1 MHTRSLF
8 IWILSLML
16 LSPLAAQ
23 TPRDALIHT
32 QSNLT
37 GTARSLGMGGAFS
50 AVGAD
55 LTSATLNPAGLGFYR
70 SSSFA
75 VTPEVNFIRTEA
87 NFLDR
92 TSTASEAL
100 VRLPSLGIAFNTMN
114 YRTRGRQRELVDEGI
129 VSYTFAIGYNNLEN
143 YNRTSSVSGAFN
155 PYSSITDQWAAQSQG
170 IPAAD
175 LNVALDNITSYS
187 QLYYAAFA
195 INPLPDE
202 DGAYFPSVNDGRI
215 TQTVQIAE
223 SGRRNEW
230 YAALGA
236 NFSNRFYLGG
246 AIGLQQIRYENI
258 FDFNEA
264 DLDNFHEFYVDE
276 GNQLEFPFE
285 SLAFTERFTTR
296 GTGLNGKF
304 GLIYRPVDALRI
316 GISAQT
322 PTFFS
327 LTDEI
332 TTTELGVS
340 YIGTD
345 STGEDLPVTV
355 NGEIPPGEFDYN
367 LTTPF
372 RATAGLM
379 VLLGKKGFVSA
390 DVEYVDYS
398 AASFG
403 SASGSINDPNVVD
416 FSPENSEISQL
427 FQQAVNLR
435 LGGEAR
441 IDMFRLRAGFAY
453 HSSPLSRAGQEYLAL
468 QTGARDFRDLVGQDP
483 ADLAA
488 TRQLDAER
496 LFFTLGA
503 GIRQPNFFLDVSLV
517 NQRQMGKVAPY
528 TVGSDEIFQPTLTN
542 ERIINR
548 LVVSLGFNY

>member
-8 IWILSLML
+8 IWILGLML

-32 QSNLT
+32 QSNLS
-37 GTARSLGMGGAFS
+37 GTARSLGMGGAYS

-70 SSSFA
+70 SSSFV
-75 VTPEVNFIRTEA
+75 VTPEVNFISTEA
-87 NFLDR
+87 SFLDQTQ
-92 TSTASEAL
+92 TSSNAV

-114 YRTRGRQRELVDEGI
+114 YRTRGRQQELVEDGI
-129 VSYTFAIGYNNLEN
+129 VSYTFALGYNNLEN
-143 YNRTSSVSGAFN
+143 YNRTSAVSGAFN

-170 IPAAD
+170 IPSAD
-175 LNVALDNITSYS
+175 LAVDLESLGTYS
-187 QLYYAAFA
+187 DLYWATYAIDTLAGQS
-195 INPLPDE
+195 D
-202 DGAYFPSVNDGRI
+202 AYFPAVNRGRI

-236 NFSNRFYLGG
+236 NFNNRLYLGG
-246 AIGLQQIRYENI
+246 SIGLQQIRYENI

-264 DLDNFHEFYVDE
+264 DPNEYHEEYKNFGD
-276 GNQLEFPFE
+276 GLETPFQ

-296 GTGLNGKF
+296 GTGLNGKI
-304 GLIYRPVDALRI
+304 GLIYRPIDAVRI

-322 PTFFS
+322 PTYFS

-332 TTTELGVS
+332 TITEVSHTTVFYDTTGSPLDETLTAELP
-340 YIGTD
+340 
-345 STGEDLPVTV
+345 E
-355 NGEIPPGEFDYN
+355 GEFDYN

-398 AASFG
+398 AANFG

-441 IDMFRLRAGFAY
+441 VDMFRVRAGFAY
-453 HSSPLSRAGQEYLAL
+453 YSSPLSRAGQDYLAL
-468 QTGARDFRDLVGQDP
+468 QTEAGDFRELIGQDP

-517 NQRQMGKVAPY
+517 NQRQMDKVSPY
-528 TVGSDEIFQPTLTN
+528 TLGSDEVFQPTLVN
-542 ERIINR
+542 QRVVNR
-548 LVVSLGFNY
+548 LVISLGFNY

>member
-8 IWILSLML
+8 IWIISLML

-23 TPRDALIHT
+23 TPGDALIHT
-32 QSNLT
+32 QSNLI
-37 GTARSLGMGGAFS
+37 GTARSLGMGGAYS

-70 SSSFA
+70 SSSFS
-75 VTPEVNFIRTEA
+75 VTPEVSFISTKA

-92 TSTASEAL
+92 TNVASEAVL
-100 VRLPSLGIAFNTMN
+100 RLPSLGIAFNTMN
-114 YRTRGRQRELVDEGI
+114 YRTRGQQRELVEEGI

-143 YNRTSSVSGAFN
+143 YNRSSAVSGAFN

-170 IPAAD
+170 IPETD
-175 LNVALDNITSYS
+175 LNVALDNVNGYS

-195 INPLPDE
+195 INPLPDQA
-202 DGAYFPSVNDGRI
+202 GAYFPSVNDGRI

-236 NFSNRFYLGG
+236 NFSNRLYLGG
-246 AIGLQQIRYENI
+246 AIALQHIRYENI

-264 DLDNFHEFYVDE
+264 DPENYHEFYVDE
-276 GNQLEFPFE
+276 GGQLEFPFE

-296 GTGLNGKF
+296 GTGINGKI
-304 GLIYRPVDALRI
+304 GLIYRPTDAVRI

-332 TTTELGVS
+332 STTELNLT

-345 STGEDLPVTV
+345 STGEDFPVTV
-355 NGEIPPGEFDYN
+355 SGALPAGEFDYN

-379 VLLGKKGFVSA
+379 VLLGKKGLVSA
-390 DVEYVDYS
+390 DLEYVDYS
-398 AASFG
+398 AASLG

-416 FSPENSEISQL
+416 FSPENSEINQL
-427 FQQAVNLR
+427 FQSAINLR

-441 IDMFRLRAGFAY
+441 MDMFRVRAGFAY
-453 HSSPLSRAGQEYLAL
+453 HSSPLSRAGQEYLTL
-468 QTGARDFRDLVGQDP
+468 QTEAGDFRELIGQDP
-483 ADLAA
+483 AELAA
-488 TRQLDAER
+488 TRRLDAER

-517 NQRQMGKVAPY
+517 NQRQMGKAAPY
-528 TVGSDEIFQPTLTN
+528 TLGSTEIFQPTLTSQ
-542 ERIINR
+542 RVINR
-548 LVVSLGFNY
+548 LVISLGFNY